1 MALDN
6 PIHFSDGT
14 APQKHVFRRIPR
26 GPQQRIRHLF
36 PAFYLRGSRLL
47 IHRAQFTAHRG
58 AGSKNWV
65 GNTLRHFCFLA
76 LQAGEYNLGDV
87 RKKTYVRKR
96 LQLYFHVS
104 ALAQTSASRPQPA
117 VQRFADVAALFALQL
132 AREVQD
138 SGPRQVRNVG
148 HDSLLC
154 SVDVGLVG
162 D

>member
-1 MALDN
+1 MEQRLKN
-6 PIHFSDGT
+6 MCSDESLE
-14 APQKHVFRRIPR
+14 APSNEFD
-26 GPQQRIRHLF
+26 
-36 PAFYLRGSRLL
+36 
-47 IHRAQFTAHRG
+47 T
-58 AGSKNWV
+58 
-65 GNTLRHFCFLA
+65 CFLRSTCADPGCSSTERNLLHTEA
-76 LQAGEYNLGDV
+76 LAQ
-87 RKKTYVRKR
+87 KTGLATLCATFVSWLCKLVNTILAMSEKRHVRKR

-162 D
+162 DYS

>member
-1 MALDN
+1 M
-6 PIHFSDGT
+6 
-14 APQKHVFRRIPR
+14 
-26 GPQQRIRHLF
+26 
-36 PAFYLRGSRLL
+36 
-47 IHRAQFTAHRG
+47 
-58 AGSKNWV
+58 
-65 GNTLRHFCFLA
+65 
-76 LQAGEYNLGDV
+76 
-87 RKKTYVRKR
+87 RKR

-162 D
+162 TSLYDRLGAFIEGEAYNIIL